1 MGVEGF
7 TGSGQ
12 CGSLAGLQLPLGIAA
27 IRQRNHIARGS
38 LSTLERLPPRVENA
52 RLINRNL
59 IYTRNFTP
67 SPIPIPTAP
76 KVPEPGPPRGRYGG
90 CQHKGMTLNST
101 GPWNK
106 LLARVYIYRTYAI
119 YTPLFFCISL

>member
-1 MGVEGF
+1 MDVICPSAPQAQAP
-7 TGSGQ
+7 SGIP
-12 CGSLAGLQLPLGIAA
+12 A
-27 IRQRNHIARGS
+27 
-38 LSTLERLPPRVENA
+38 STA
-52 RLINRNL
+52 QI
-59 IYTRNFTP
+59 
-67 SPIPIPTAP
+67 PIPIPTAP
-76 KVPEPGPPRGRYGG
+76 KAPEPGPPRGRHGG